1 MLACFCWWSLPWVFN
16 EDGWSHLHG
25 HPQGWRWHPL
35 HCWPHSQGVY
45 TLSHQ
50 RIVDLKK
57 NYTGCLKNVWL
68 EWSSKAQHIF
78 MTVDRLGVG
87 ISFIICTL
95 VECKSGYGLD
105 AENEIKMLKVITR
118 AAREHNIGIVS
129 TFLGAH
135 AVPRD
140 KTVEEGYQCI
150 IQEMIPQI
158 VELREKGELQVDF
171 IDISFFPYKVFDVSF
186 IFVRFLWE
194 WRVRCWLHEKDSTE
208 GQGERIQDLLPC
220 WWAFCP
226 FWCWD
231 GSWIGSYQHE
241 VFSRGNLQV
250 FNSHLEEIT
259 EQGILDMAKSKS
271 VACLLPST
279 AYEWMPEW
287 VSVGSFFV
295 LLLLLLVRWS
305 KTTFPL
311 LSLPITIPTLT
322 ACLCLI
328 LWAYFAWIL
337 NFSH

>member
-1 MLACFCWWSLPWVFN
+1 M
-16 EDGWSHLHG
+16 
-25 HPQGWRWHPL
+25 
-35 HCWPHSQGVY
+35 
-45 TLSHQ
+45 
-50 RIVDLKK
+50 K
-57 NYTGCLKNVWL
+57 NAWL

-186 IFVRFLWE
+186 IFVRFL
-194 WRVRCWLHEKDSTE
+194 
-208 GQGERIQDLLPC
+208 
-220 WWAFCP
+220 
-226 FWCWD
+226 
-231 GSWIGSYQHE
+231 
-241 VFSRGNLQV
+241 
-250 FNSHLEEIT
+250 
-259 EQGILDMAKSKS
+259 
-271 VACLLPST
+271 
-279 AYEWMPEW
+279 
-287 VSVGSFFV
+287 
-295 LLLLLLVRWS
+295 
-305 KTTFPL
+305 
-311 LSLPITIPTLT
+311 
-322 ACLCLI
+322 
-328 LWAYFAWIL
+328 
-337 NFSH
+337 

>member
-45 TLSHQ
+45 PLSHQ

-57 NYTGCLKNVWL
+57 NYTSCLKNVWL

-250 FNSHLEEIT
+250 F
-259 EQGILDMAKSKS
+259 
-271 VACLLPST
+271 
-279 AYEWMPEW
+279 
-287 VSVGSFFV
+287 
-295 LLLLLLVRWS
+295 
-305 KTTFPL
+305 
-311 LSLPITIPTLT
+311 
-322 ACLCLI
+322 
-328 LWAYFAWIL
+328 
-337 NFSH
+337 